1 MFLIACIANPY
12 LQSCIARKDAAKE
25 WRLLVKYIMKP
36 LSSKMKIALNNA
48 NETIETR
55 LWKMF
60 AGSLQLFV
68 RKSII
73 SVKLI
78 HHETSSG
85 WRRGTSRKIFIPT
98 AGDWRYCV
106 SVLIKAINSLQPTYL
121 ETLYIEGL
129 NMLMKSV
136 IDNNNHSVDNN
147 ISSMTLQW
155 FFVKV

>member
-1 MFLIACIANPY
+1 MPV
-12 LQSCIARKDAAKE
+12 LQIPTCNGRKDAAKE
-25 WRLLVKYIMKP
+25 WRLLIKHIVKSVI
-36 LSSKMKIALNNA
+36 MKIALNNA

-60 AGSLQLFV
+60 AASLQLFV

-73 SVKLI
+73 FVKLI
-78 HHETSSG
+78 HQETS
-85 WRRGTSRKIFIPT
+85 RE
-98 AGDWRYCV
+98 GDKSENIYLNCWRYCV

-136 IDNNNHSVDNN
+136 IDNNNHSVDNS

>member
-36 LSSKMKIALNNA
+36 LSSKMKTALNNA

-78 HHETSSG
+78 HHETSGG
-85 WRRGTSRKIFIPT
+85 WRRGTSRNIFIPA

-106 SVLIKAINSLQPTYL
+106 SVLIKAINSPQPTYL

>member
-68 RKSII
+68 RNPSFLWNWSI
-73 SVKLI
+73 
-78 HHETSSG
+78 T
-85 WRRGTSRKIFIPT
+85 RRA
-98 AGDWRYCV
+98 AGGGGQVGKYL
-106 SVLIKAINSLQPTYL
+106 SQLL
-121 ETLYIEGL
+121 ETGDIVFL
-129 NMLMKSV
+129 
-136 IDNNNHSVDNN
+136 
-147 ISSMTLQW
+147 
-155 FFVKV
+155 F

>member
-36 LSSKMKIALNNA
+36 LSFKMKIALNNA

-68 RKSII
+68 RNPSYLWNWSITR
-73 SVKLI
+73 LAG
-78 HHETSSG
+78 G

-106 SVLIKAINSLQPTYL
+106 SVLIKAINSPQPTYL